1 MENLRVFKDELE
13 TRWKWATAMVEVDWN
28 TTARYGR
35 IYPEP
40 AERTPEEQAEIEKLE
55 ARQGVLAELDD
66 DAWTEELV
74 REAETIEERLD
85 EIEGGIE
92 ARAVYRREDFAIA
105 GCIAT
110 IGRDGTLQ
118 VIHGLVRPEDMPKE
132 PEAAGNTGARSGDG
146 NDGDGDTAEA
156 GTGTDA
162 GRISGPAM
170 SGPMNLPKDREAEAR
185 KEAGVGIGLADDLR
199 SIRTALVKAR
209 LAGDFEAAFDLMLF
223 QLGRSVFTDGYKSH
237 ALDIAVRETADR
249 PTMRMNDAD
258 FASWSPGEAMLED
271 RSGLSFDWLDDRGRR
286 RVLRGAARAFAGREA
301 GAVRRLRR
309 AHGEGAARLRALGT
323 PGAGGHGR
331 PPRYRLRAAMCAPRR
346 TCCGRGSTRA
356 ASSISPARC

>member
-1 MENLRVFKDELE
+1 MRPPAARCCAISSRSEDDSAVWFDDPALLNNLAIEKLRIFKDELE
-13 TRWKWATAMVEVDWN
+13 TRWKWATALVEVDWN

-66 DAWTEELV
+66 EDWTEELV

-92 ARAVYRREDFAIA
+92 ARAVYRREDFGIA

-146 NDGDGDTAEA
+146 NDGDGHTRQVVEAIVGMPGVAE
-156 GTGTDA
+156 G
-162 GRISGPAM
+162 
-170 SGPMNLPKDREAEAR
+170 
-185 KEAGVGIGLADDLR
+185 
-199 SIRTALVKAR
+199 
-209 LAGDFEAAFDLMLF
+209 
-223 QLGRSVFTDGYKSH
+223 
-237 ALDIAVRETADR
+237 
-249 PTMRMNDAD
+249 
-258 FASWSPGEAMLED
+258 
-271 RSGLSFDWLDDRGRR
+271 
-286 RVLRGAARAFAGREA
+286 
-301 GAVRRLRR
+301 
-309 AHGEGAARLRALGT
+309 
-323 PGAGGHGR
+323 
-331 PPRYRLRAAMCAPRR
+331 
-346 TCCGRGSTRA
+346 
-356 ASSISPARC
+356 